1 MIYGATFKMFG
12 DIGEANDIEKNF
24 ISVLSAL
31 ENLKNG
37 SKPSS
42 QLLSSVIEKC
52 RDYLRSKKDTV
63 PIDEIAEI
71 LSSLKRVTSASDTKY
86 YSISQNDIPHKVR
99 LCIYEGLIINNSS
112 LYAPVVVNSNLVG
125 ILSVEGLETDERNI
139 LIVQEYTK
147 IIART
152 IKQSQTLKD
161 AVGLYDAFRVLY
173 EEINSLNSIDIDELT
188 GNLIKSIH
196 RIFPEAIGGFIY
208 VQKLFSFGLK
218 PDEKILSLARKTA
231 KPSVYNSFVI
241 IPLKKEGWFV
251 AIKGRPNDRQ
261 LWMLEIICNYAGE
274 MFVNAQMYKDMKELA
289 MYDGLTG
296 LYNRRFFMTNIR
308 NEIKRHKRQNK
319 PMSVLLMDMDHFKKI
334 NDTYGHPAGDIVLRT
349 VADIIKHTART
360 TDICGRYG
368 GEEFAVIL
376 TETHLKQALD
386 VAEKIRRNVM
396 NTEIPVDND
405 VKLKITLSIGVSMYR
420 MEQQASELLRRTD
433 QLLYRAKE
441 NGRNRVFG
449 DSPNDLFKE

>member
-1 MIYGATFKMFG
+1 MIYSAACKMFG
-12 DIGEANDIEKNF
+12 DIGEANDIEKDF
-24 ISVLSAL
+24 ISTLSAL
-31 ENLKNG
+31 EKNLKNG
-37 SKPSS
+37 PKLPSRF
-42 QLLSSVIEKC
+42 LSSVIDKC

-63 PIDEIAEI
+63 PLDEISET
-71 LSSLKRVTSASDTKY
+71 LSSLKRVTSATDIKY
-86 YSISQNDIPHKVR
+86 YSISQEDIPHKVR
-99 LCIYEGLIINNSS
+99 LCIYKGLINSNSS
-112 LYAPVVVNSNLVG
+112 IYAPVVVNSKVVS
-125 ILSVEGLETDERNI
+125 ILSVEGLEVDERNS

-161 AVGLYDAFRVLY
+161 AVRLYDVFRVVY
-173 EEINSLNSIDIDELT
+173 EEIASLNSIDAEELA
-188 GNLIKSIH
+188 GSLIKSVH
-196 RIFPEAIGGFIY
+196 RIFPESAGGF
-208 VQKLFSFGLK
+208 VHACKTFSFGLN
-218 PDEKILSLARKTA
+218 PDEKIVSLARKA
-231 KPSVYNSFVI
+231 AGPVVYNSIVI
-241 IPLKKEGWFV
+241 IPLKKEDWFV
-251 AIKGRPNDRQ
+251 AIKGKPNDQQ

-274 MFVNAQMYKDMKELA
+274 MFVNAQRYKDTKELA
-289 MYDGLTG
+289 TYDGLTG
-296 LYNRRFFMTNIR
+296 LYNRRSFMTNIR

-376 TETHLKQALD
+376 TETHLKQALN

-405 VKLKITLSIGVSMYR
+405 VRLKVTFSIGVSMYR
-420 MEQQASELLRRTD
+420 MEEQASKLLSRTD

-449 DSPNDLFKE
+449 DSSADL